1 MSKDDKPV
9 KIAIAGLGTVGAGT
23 VELLSAQAEVLTA
36 RTGQK
41 LTVTAV
47 SARDRS
53 RDRGCDITGLT
64 WYDDAVEMARDA
76 DAEIYVELIGG
87 SDGPAKAAVEAAL
100 NSGKH
105 VVTANKALMAHHGHA
120 LSILA
125 EEKGVA
131 LTYEAA
137 VAGGIP
143 VIKAIR
149 EGLAGNQ
156 ISSLHGILNGTC
168 NYILTTMRETGRAF
182 EDVLSEAQELGYAEA
197 DPSFDIDGVDAA
209 HKLAL
214 LASLAFGTKVD
225 FAGVHVEGI
234 RQISPT
240 EIDYAEELGFKIKLL
255 GIAENGDKGIFQRVH
270 PVMVPADKP
279 IAGVEGVFN
288 AVVTE
293 GDYVGT
299 TVLEGRGA
307 GAGPTASAVVADIVD
322 IACGRIVPAFGVPA
336 AALVEKATLSM
347 DNHSGSY
354 YIRLKVLDVPG
365 VMADITNILK
375 EENVSIEGIL
385 QRGRAPGSNVSVV
398 MTTHEASEASVAR
411 AVEKMAKLKNIDAET
426 CMIRIERFA
435 ED

>member
-23 VELLSAQAEVLTA
+23 VELLNAQADVLTA
-36 RTGQK
+36 RTGRQ

-47 SARDRS
+47 SARDRN
-53 RDRGCDITGLT
+53 RDRGCDLSGFT

-76 DAEIYVELIGG
+76 DADVFVELIGG

-105 VVTANKALMAHHGHA
+105 VVTANKALMAHHGYE
-120 LSILA
+120 LSQLA
-125 EEKGVA
+125 ESKNVA

-143 VIKAIR
+143 VIKSIR
-149 EGLAGNQ
+149 EGLAGNK
-156 ISSLHGILNGTC
+156 INSLHGILNGTC
-168 NYILTTMRETGRAF
+168 NYILTTMRETGRDFA
-182 EDVLSEAQELGYAEA
+182 DVLAEAQELGYAEA

-225 FAGVHVEGI
+225 FHGMHIEGI
-234 RQISPT
+234 RHISPT

-255 GIAENGDKGIFQRVH
+255 GIAENGDNGIFQRVH

-279 IAGVEGVFN
+279 IAGVEGVYN

-293 GDYVGT
+293 GDFVGT
-299 TVLEGRGA
+299 TVMEGRGA
-307 GAGPTASAVVADIVD
+307 GAGPTASAVVADIID
-322 IACGRIVPAFGVPA
+322 IASGRIVPAFGVSA
-336 AALVEKATLSM
+336 SGLVEKATLPM

-354 YIRLKVLDVPG
+354 YIRLKVIDVPG
-365 VMADITNILK
+365 VMADITHILK
-375 EENVSIEGIL
+375 EEEVSIEGIL
-385 QRGRAPGSNVSVV
+385 QRGRAPGSTVSVV
-398 MTTHEASEASVAR
+398 MTTHEVSEASVVR
-411 AVEKMAKLKNIDAET
+411 AIDKMAQLKDVQEET
-426 CMIRIERFA
+426 CMIRIERFS
-435 ED
+435 EE